1 MRPIS
6 KSSIGV
12 LIADD
17 SAAFCRLIATMLQ
30 SESSTH
36 IVAIAGNLDDAL
48 HFGVEYTPDV
58 LLLDL
63 HLDDL
68 AGHDPLSVK
77 IAFLSC
83 VRNII
88 AMSTRTDEEET
99 PIRPALRRLP
109 PRRQILPLRT
119 THPHNPTLRPTQ
131 APPLGNAPPP
141 PAPSPNPLG
150 LLNPSVRRAT
160 PTLTTPPP

>member
-88 AMSTRTDEEET
+88 AMSTRTDEEERQFAQLYGASRLVDKFFLSEQLIPT
-99 PIRPALRRLP
+99 IRSCAQPKRPLSATP
-109 PRRQILPLRT
+109 PRRQR
-119 THPHNPTLRPTQ
+119 Q
-131 APPLGNAPPP
+131 APTRWA
-141 PAPSPNPLG
+141 S
-150 LLNPSVRRAT
+150 
-160 PTLTTPPP
+160 